1 LHLSEVAHE
10 RRYTQGSGTDR
21 HRNLT
26 ATSATSDEQLIASWV
41 ANLRSEQ
48 SRINFRTT
56 ADRFLAALG
65 APMRRA
71 TVEDVRQALETITA
85 KLAPSSS
92 RQVVLRVKSL
102 LSYGHRVGY
111 LQFNAG
117 AVIRV
122 HGEARSVAQRIISE
136 VEMGLLVRAAPSR
149 RDRILIEVGYGGGL
163 RVSELVALIWSDVI
177 ERDGGRVQLSVL
189 GKGHK
194 RREVLL
200 PEVVSRSL
208 LSLRGDAGAND
219 PVFASPR
226 GGHLTE
232 RAVNYMLKRAAID
245 AGINPKLSA
254 HWLRHAHA
262 SHAIDR
268 GAALP
273 VVQSTLGHGNIAV
286 TSGYLHA
293 RPGESSGLSLDPG
306 VFLQRG

>member
-1 LHLSEVAHE
+1 V
-10 RRYTQGSGTDR
+10 
-21 HRNLT
+21 
-26 ATSATSDEQLIASWV
+26 ASWIG
-41 ANLRSEQ
+41 NLRSEH
-48 SRINFRTT
+48 SRTNFETT
-56 ADRFLAALG
+56 ARRFLAAL
-65 APMRRA
+65 ALPLRRA
-71 TVEDVRQALETITA
+71 TVEDVRQALEAITA
-85 KLAPSSS
+85 GLAPSSV
-92 RQVVLRVKSL
+92 RQIVLRVKSL

-117 AVIRV
+117 AVIKAHAESRCV
-122 HGEARSVAQRIISE
+122 ARRIVSE
-136 VEMGLLVRAAPSR
+136 VEIGLLVRSAPSR

-163 RVSELVALIWSDVI
+163 RVSELVALTWADVI
-177 ERDGGRVQLSVL
+177 ERDGGKVQLSVL

-200 PEVVSRSL
+200 PEVVGRSL

-226 GGHLTE
+226 GGYLTE
-232 RAVNYMLKRAAID
+232 RAVNYMLKRAAAN
-245 AGINPKLSA
+245 AGINPILSA

-293 RPGESSGLSLDPG
+293 RPGTSSGLSLDPG

>member
-1 LHLSEVAHE
+1 MSDDTPKLPTPIAI
-10 RRYTQGSGTDR
+10 G
-21 HRNLT
+21 NLT
-26 ATSATSDEQLIASWV
+26 STSATSDEQLVASWI
-41 ANLRSEQ
+41 ANLRSEH
-48 SRINFRTT
+48 SRTNFDTT
-56 ADRFLAALG
+56 ARRFLAALG
-65 APMRRA
+65 TPLRRA
-71 TVEDVRQALETITA
+71 TVENVRQALETITA
-85 KLAPSSS
+85 GMASSS
-92 RQVVLRVKSL
+92 ARQIVLRVKSL

-117 AVIRV
+117 GVIKA
-122 HGEARSVAQRIISE
+122 HAEARSVSQRIVSE
-136 VEMGLLVRAAPSR
+136 VEIGLLVRAAPSR

-163 RVSELVALIWSDVI
+163 RVSELVALTWSDVI
-177 ERDGGRVQLSVL
+177 ERDGGKVQLSVL

-200 PEVVSRSL
+200 PEIVARSL

-232 RAVNYMLKRAAID
+232 RAINYMLKRAGAT

-273 VVQSTLGHGNIAV
+273 VVQATLGHGNIAV

-293 RPGESSGLSLDPG
+293 RPGTSSGLSLDPG

>member
-1 LHLSEVAHE
+1 MFWLQNRPSYV
-10 RRYTQGSGTDR
+10 RSR
-21 HRNLT
+21 
-26 ATSATSDEQLIASWV
+26 I
-41 ANLRSEQ
+41 ANLRSEH
-48 SRINFRTT
+48 SRVNFRAT
-56 ADRFLAALG
+56 ADRLLAALA
-65 APMRRA
+65 APLRRA
-71 TVEDVRQALETITA
+71 TVEDVRQALTTITDG
-85 KLAPSSS
+85 LAPSSA

-117 AVIRV
+117 AVIKV
-122 HGEARSVAQRIISE
+122 QAEARAVSQRIVSE
-136 VEMGLLVRAAPSR
+136 VEIGLLVRSAPSR
-149 RDRILIEVGYGGGL
+149 RDRILIEVGYAGGL
-163 RVSELVALIWSDVI
+163 RVSELVALTWADVI
-177 ERDGGRVQLSVL
+177 ERDGGKVQLSVL

-200 PEVVSRSL
+200 PEVVARSL

-232 RAVNYMLKRAAID
+232 RAVNYMLKRAAAN

-293 RPGESSGLSLDPG
+293 RPGTSSGLSLDPG
-306 VFLQRG
+306 VFLR

>member
-1 LHLSEVAHE
+1 MSDDTPKLPAPVAIA
-10 RRYTQGSGTDR
+10 S
-21 HRNLT
+21 LV
-26 ATSATSDEQLIASWV
+26 ATSARSDEELVASWV
-41 ANLRSEQ
+41 ANLRSEH
-48 SRINFRTT
+48 SRTNFRTT

-71 TVEDVRQALETITA
+71 TVENVRQALETITDGM
-85 KLAPSSS
+85 APSSK
-92 RQVVLRVKSL
+92 RQVFLRVKSL

-117 AVIRV
+117 VVIKA
-122 HGEARSVAQRIISE
+122 HAEARSVAQRIVSE
-136 VEMGLLVRAAPSR
+136 VEIGLLVRAAPSR
-149 RDRILIEVGYGGGL
+149 RDRILIELGYAGGL
-163 RVSELVALIWSDVI
+163 RVSELVSLTWSDVI

-200 PEVVSRSL
+200 PEVVARSL

-232 RAVNYMLKRAAID
+232 RAVNYMLKRAATN

-293 RPGESSGLSLDPG
+293 RPGDSSGLHLDEG

>member
-1 LHLSEVAHE
+1 MSDDTPKLPAPIAIA
-10 RRYTQGSGTDR
+10 
-21 HRNLT
+21 NLT
-26 ATSATSDEQLIASWV
+26 ATSATSDEQLVASWI
-41 ANLRSEQ
+41 ANLRSEH
-48 SRINFRTT
+48 SRTNFETT
-56 ADRFLAALG
+56 ARRFLAALTVSL
-65 APMRRA
+65 RRA

-85 KLAPSSS
+85 GLASSS
-92 RQVVLRVKSL
+92 ARQVVLRVKSL

-111 LQFNAG
+111 LPFNAG
-117 AVIRV
+117 AVIKANAD
-122 HGEARSVAQRIISE
+122 ARSVAQRIVSE
-136 VEMGLLVRAAPSR
+136 VEIGLLVRAAPSR

-163 RVSELVALIWSDVI
+163 RVSELVALIWADVI
-177 ERDGGRVQLSVL
+177 ERDGGKVQLSVL

-194 RREVLL
+194 RREVVL
-200 PEVVSRSL
+200 PEVVGHSL
-208 LSLRGDAGAND
+208 LSLRGHAGAND

-232 RAVNYMLKRAAID
+232 RAVNYMLKRAAAN

-293 RPGESSGLSLDPG
+293 RPGTSSGLSLDPG
-306 VFLQRG
+306 VFLQRR